1 MTILK
6 RNIQPPVNGI
16 IIPPLQ
22 EPATIG
28 LNNGL
33 KLHFLEGGSQG
44 VAKVDFIFPAGS
56 VQAAKS
62 LVASTTNTILAEGTK
77 SMTSSEVSE
86 KLDYYGAYLWQYT
99 NYHYSV
105 FTFFC
110 LSRYLPELLP
120 LVEEIIKDPVFPQEE
135 LDIYLNRRRQE
146 FLVDLQK
153 VKILSARK
161 FNKTMFGEGHPYS
174 NMLEMHSFE
183 NITRNDVVDFHRRTY
198 SPTNAHIIAAGL
210 PGNDFADLID
220 RHFGQNWE
228 SMPTIDD
235 QLEVNHKPG
244 KAFVLEQHDWA
255 IQSSVRIGRPLFN
268 RNHPDYIPL
277 SILNTVLGG
286 YFGSRLMTN
295 IREEKGLTYGIGS
308 SIVPMKYSGYWMIS
322 TEVKAENR
330 ELAVQEIFNEL
341 DKLRNEPIG
350 DDELDLVKNYLMGEM
365 IRTFDG
371 PLATSDQFR
380 GQLVAGLGMNY
391 FNRYAE
397 IINSITSDQLHQLA
411 QTYLKREDFITVVA
425 GK

>member
-1 MTILK
+1 MTTLK
-6 RNIQPPVNGI
+6 RNIQPPLHGI
-16 IIPPLQ
+16 TIPPLQ
-22 EPATIG
+22 EPHTIG
-28 LNNGL
+28 LGNGL
-33 KLHFLEGGSQG
+33 NLSLLEGGSQG
-44 VAKVDFIFPAGS
+44 VAKVDFIFPSGS
-56 VQAAKS
+56 VQAAKT
-62 LVASTTNTILAEGTK
+62 LVASTTNTLLAEGTQT
-77 SMTSSEVSE
+77 MTSLEVSE

-120 LVEEIIKDPVFPQEE
+120 VVEQIVKTPAFPQEE
-135 LDIYLNRRRQE
+135 IDIYLNRRRQE

-174 NMLEMHSFE
+174 NMLEMPNFDD
-183 NITRNDVVDFHRRTY
+183 ITRDDLVDFHRRTY
-198 SPTNAHIIAAGL
+198 TPTNAHIIAAGL
-210 PGNDFADLID
+210 PGKDFPKLMD
-220 RHFGQNWE
+220 HYFGQNWPT
-228 SMPTIDD
+228 MPSIDD
-235 QLEVNHKPG
+235 SVPEAAKPG
-244 KAFVLEQHDWA
+244 QASVFDQYDWA

-268 RNHPDYIPL
+268 RSHPDFIPL
-277 SILNTVLGG
+277 SILNTILGG

-308 SIVPMKYSGYWMIS
+308 SIVPMKHGGYWMIS

-330 ELAVQEIFNEL
+330 ELAVQEIFNEMA
-341 DKLRNEPIG
+341 KLRNEPVDG
-350 DDELDLVKNYLMGEM
+350 DELELVKNYLMGEM

-380 GQLVAGLGMNY
+380 GQWVVGLGMKY
-391 FNRYAE
+391 FNRFAE
-397 IINSITSDQLHQLA
+397 IINSITSEQLHQLA
-411 QTYLKREDFITVVA
+411 QTYLQPEDFITVVA

>member
-1 MTILK
+1 MTKLK
-6 RNIQPPVNGI
+6 RNIQPATNGI
-16 IIPPLQ
+16 TIPSLQ
-22 EPATIG
+22 EPTTFG
-28 LNNGL
+28 MNNGM
-33 KLHFLEGGSQG
+33 KLHLLEGGSQG
-44 VAKVDFIFPAGS
+44 VSKVDFIFPAGS

-62 LVASTTNTILAEGTK
+62 LVASSTNTLLAEGTK
-77 SMTSSEVSE
+77 SMTSLEVSE

-135 LDIYLNRRRQE
+135 IDIYLNRRRQE

-153 VKILSARK
+153 VKILSARR
-161 FNKTMFGEGHPYS
+161 FNKTLFGDNHPYS
-174 NMLEMHSFE
+174 NMLEMNHFE
-183 NITRNDVVDFHRRTY
+183 NISRDDLVGFHKRTY

-210 PGNDFADLID
+210 PGKDFPSLID
-220 RHFGQNWE
+220 RYFGSNWE
-228 SMPTIDD
+228 AASEIDD
-235 QLEVNHKPG
+235 RVTVTHKPG
-244 KAFVLEQHDWA
+244 NTFVFDELDGA
-255 IQSSVRIGRPLFN
+255 VQSSVRIGRPLFN
-268 RNHPDYIPL
+268 RSHPDFIPL

-308 SIVPMKYSGYWMIS
+308 SLVPMKHSGYWMIS

-330 ELAVQEIFNEL
+330 QLAVQEIFNEL
-341 DKLRNEPIG
+341 AKLRNEPIG
-350 DDELDLVKNYLMGEM
+350 ADELELVKNYLMGEM

-380 GQLVAGLGMNY
+380 GQLVTNLGMSY
-391 FNRYAE
+391 FNRYAD
-397 IINSITSDQLHQLA
+397 IINSITTEQLHQLA
-411 QTYLKREDFITVVA
+411 QTYLNPDDFITIVA